1 MMRYKKNVNEGAHVA
16 GGGGDSSCFLPAL
29 AAVAQKK
36 KTVAS
41 LGSHFS

>member
-1 MMRYKKNVNEGAHVA
+1 MKELTLRV
-16 GGGGDSSCFLPAL
+16 GGEDSSCFLPAL